1 MGYEKVYKREGL
13 RVRAYYK
20 EKVDEALKTDK
31 KAQARYL
38 IENEVFDIRDSVAD
52 NAKMISL
59 LVSFI
64 ERIWSITPDDQKDN
78 LSDEDREAIE
88 YVIGKFKETI
98 TWADIQW
105 QQEGIGFADRLL
117 ERQGKIGEI
126 IKKVY

>member
-20 EKVDEALKTDK
+20 EKVDETLKIDK
-31 KAQARYL
+31 KSQARYL

-78 LSDEDREAIE
+78 LSDEDRQAIE